1 MTSEQLSADLV
12 TLIETEIAAIDEPI
26 TPETDLLLTGAVDS
40 LGVIRIVDWIEERMG
55 IEIDPADVILEHF
68 ISVEAMVAYLGRRE
82 ALAAS

>member
-1 MTSEQLSADLV
+1 MNPDQLAADLV
-12 TLIETEIAAIDEPI
+12 ALIETEIAAIDEPI

-40 LGVIRIVDWIEERMG
+40 LGVIRIVDWIEERME

-82 ALAAS
+82 VLAAS

>member
-1 MTSEQLSADLV
+1 MNPEELAADLV
-12 TLIETEIAAIDEPI
+12 ELIETEIAAIDEPI
-26 TPETDLLLTGAVDS
+26 APETDLLLTGAVDS
-40 LGVIRIVDWIEERMG
+40 LGVIRIVDWIEERLG

>member
-1 MTSEQLSADLV
+1 MNPEQLAADLV
-12 TLIETEIAAIDEPI
+12 TLIETEVAAIDEPI

-40 LGVIRIVDWIEERMG
+40 LGVIRIVDWIEERLE

-82 ALAAS
+82 VPAAS

>member
-1 MTSEQLSADLV
+1 MNPDQLAADLV
-12 TLIETEIAAIDEPI
+12 ALIETEIAAIDEPI

-40 LGVIRIVDWIEERMG
+40 LGVIRIVDWIEERLE

-82 ALAAS
+82 VPAAS